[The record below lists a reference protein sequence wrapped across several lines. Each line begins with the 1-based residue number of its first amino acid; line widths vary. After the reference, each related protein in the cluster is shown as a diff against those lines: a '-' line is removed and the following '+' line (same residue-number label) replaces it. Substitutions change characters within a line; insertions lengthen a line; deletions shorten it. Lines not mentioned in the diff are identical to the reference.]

1 MLDISSTI
9 SLGLVFL
16 GLIFLGLIF
25 RSLFS
30 RILVSAGLVA
40 SVAIAALAMTG
51 AASAQDRRQNAPGE
65 FDFYVLSLSWSPS
78 FCEAASER
86 GNNGGRSRQAQCGE
100 RPFSFVVHGLWPQYE
115 HGFPEYCQ
123 RPSPRLDR
131 NIVSSMLDLM
141 PAPGL
146 IFSEW
151 DKHGTCS
158 GLGARAYF
166 ETIRKARSA
175 VKIPADY
182 LELSDPKTVAPA
194 EIEDAFIKA
203 NPGLSSAAIAVTCDS
218 TRLSEVRICMSKDL
232 QFRACEETDRRACRR
247 DQVVMP
253 PVRGG

>member
-1 MLDISSTI
+1 MSC
-9 SLGLVFL
+9 
-16 GLIFLGLIF
+16 
-25 RSLFS
+25 FS
-30 RILVSAGLVA
+30 RIWISRFLISFSL
-40 SVAIAALAMTG
+40 IAAAALGTTG
-51 AASAQDRRQNAPGE
+51 TAAAQDRRQNAPGE

-86 GNNGGRSRQAQCGE
+86 GSSGRSQVQCGG

-115 HGFPEYCQ
+115 RGFPDYCQ

-131 NIVSSMLDLM
+131 NIMTSMLDLM

-146 IFSEW
+146 IFAEW

-158 GLGARAYF
+158 GLSAKSYF

-175 VKIPADY
+175 VKIPPEY
-182 LELSDPKTVAPA
+182 LELSETKTVAPA
-194 EIEDAFIKA
+194 EIEDAFIKV
-203 NPGLSSAAIAVTCDS
+203 NPGLSNSAIAVTCDR

-232 QFRACEETDRRACRR
+232 QFRTCEETDRRACRR

-253 PVRGG
+253 PLRGG